1 MDERTVAA
9 QIKTH
14 GGNFLAVQWL
24 GLKSCQLCGVA
35 KTKPWR
41 WTASHR
47 FKGEQMSGGKQRR
60 DGRKDGG
67 LIWSW
72 IIGSMVWIRKRLNQ
86 KSGDLSS
93 SPTSLLTHL
102 SDGEVRLTW
111 REMWRL
117 KWGRVYEGPV
127 HQLQSSVR
135 AFHSPKQIF
144 VWFFFFFCPL
154 LPYPC
159 SIPNLLQVGTR
170 EPQGRPP
177 FIHSSQRFQNGVL
190 QIGSGLQMCSVWPI
204 WFFFF

>member
-127 HQLQSSVR
+127 QQLQSSVR
-135 AFHSPKQIF
+135 AFHSPKKIF
-144 VWFFFFFCPL
+144 VCFFFFCPL
-154 LPYPC
+154 LPYPVLYPKPSPSGDQRTTRKA
-159 SIPNLLQVGTR
+159 SIPSFKS
-170 EPQGRPP
+170 EISKWCPAD
-177 FIHSSQRFQNGVL
+177 
-190 QIGSGLQMCSVWPI
+190 WI
-204 WFFFF
+204 WSTDVFCLANMIFFFF